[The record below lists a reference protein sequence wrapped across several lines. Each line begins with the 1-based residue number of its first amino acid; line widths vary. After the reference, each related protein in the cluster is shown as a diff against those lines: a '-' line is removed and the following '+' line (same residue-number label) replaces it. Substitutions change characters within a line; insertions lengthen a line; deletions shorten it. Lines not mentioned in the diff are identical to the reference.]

1 MGWMDKEISNS
12 VFSSVRQSWAHQAD
26 LEEPGDFVA
35 LVSRVRPQLDTEFN
49 KIRFGMM
56 CQSWTWNS
64 DVHHEHPVQEKQGL
78 ANTDVCGQ
86 PRAPVSHVLERCHVA
101 VLP

>member
-1 MGWMDKEISNS
+1 MDKEISNS

-49 KIRFGMM
+49 KIRFGICGTKCVSCGPGTQMFTTST
-56 CQSWTWNS
+56 QSRKS
-64 DVHHEHPVQEKQGL
+64 K
-78 ANTDVCGQ
+78 
-86 PRAPVSHVLERCHVA
+86 VLLTQTCVDSPE
-101 VLP
+101 LL